1 MNNIEIDCRTCANY
15 VTGKGCA
22 VYGNNPISA
31 VLACAKD
38 GFSSYMDRWHFRLRE
53 NDTDPDDQPVKRML
67 LVIKTET
74 YFKPA
79 VMDIR
84 RDQLLRE
91 AKQGL
96 IMLRPDEEVYV
107 VHNDSGYVP
116 HVRLLPEE
124 DAHGTV

>member
-1 MNNIEIDCRTCANY
+1 MKSIRADCRTCANY

-22 VYGNNPISA
+22 VYGDNPISA

-38 GFSSYMDRWHFRLRE
+38 GFSSYMDMRHFRLRE
-53 NDTDPDDQPVKRML
+53 NDTATDDQSAKRML

-96 IMLRPDEEVYV
+96 IMIRPDEEVYV
-107 VHNDSGYVP
+107 VRNDSGYVP

-124 DAHGTV
+124 DSHGTV